1 MPSSRNAGVPYFSQ
15 WESPE
20 LVDDILSGRIR
31 TEDDPAWSA
40 SGTSTPEDY
49 AFWSWRGCGIA
60 CLRMVLANSGVLPPP
75 AMVLMRELEAAGA
88 YRRDGD
94 RVVGMIYQPF
104 VEYLSSQA
112 WGLEATSVAPLP
124 LDQLS
129 DHLTA
134 PDRFAMVSVHASI
147 RDAESGTPP
156 PSRIGGHLV
165 LVTDCTDEG
174 VTFHN
179 PSGRTKET
187 QSDVS
192 MGRETFDRYFAERG
206 ILLTAH
212 G

>member
-1 MPSSRNAGVPYFSQ
+1 
-15 WESPE
+15 
-20 LVDDILSGRIR
+20 
-31 TEDDPAWSA
+31 
-40 SGTSTPEDY
+40 
-49 AFWSWRGCGIA
+49 
-60 CLRMVLANSGVLPPP
+60 
-75 AMVLMRELEAAGA
+75 
-88 YRRDGD
+88 
-94 RVVGMIYQPF
+94 
-104 VEYLSSQA
+104 
-112 WGLEATSVAPLP
+112 
-124 LDQLS
+124 
-129 DHLTA
+129 
-134 PDRFAMVSVHASI
+134 MVSVHASI

-192 MGRETFDRYFAERG
+192 MGWETFDRYFAERG

>member
-75 AMVLMRELEAAGA
+75 AMVVMRELEAAGA

-94 RVVGMIYQPF
+94 RVAGMIYQPF
-104 VEYLSSQA
+104 VEYLSTQA
-112 WGLEATSVAPLP
+112 WGLEDEVAIRLCLQE
-124 LDQLS
+124 LDQL
-129 DHLTA
+129 
-134 PDRFAMVSVHASI
+134 M
-147 RDAESGTPP
+147 
-156 PSRIGGHLV
+156 
-165 LVTDCTDEG
+165 
-174 VTFHN
+174 
-179 PSGRTKET
+179 
-187 QSDVS
+187 
-192 MGRETFDRYFAERG
+192 
-206 ILLTAH
+206 ILAV
-212 G
+212 